1 MPKGKEDWLEI
12 GLETLGQEGLA
23 GLTIQRMAGKLRLT
37 KGSFYHHFANIADFN
52 SQLIAYWADQ
62 YLSTIPAAP
71 DDAAAGLVLLDAVMA
86 DAFSPTTE
94 PEVAIRTWAQ
104 QDEEVRVQVGK
115 VDEARRALIFQ
126 IFLSL
131 TGDVIQARRMADL
144 LLAML
149 IGGIMA
155 MPRYSTQ
162 RVAVLYAEF
171 KRLYGLG
178 NA

>member
-1 MPKGKEDWLEI
+1 MPKSKEDWLEM
-12 GLETLGQEGLA
+12 GLETLGREGLA

-37 KGSFYHHFANIADFN
+37 KGSFYHHFANVADFN
-52 SQLIAYWADQ
+52 SQLIAHWADQ
-62 YLSTIPAAP
+62 YLSTAALAP
-71 DDAAAGLVLLDAVMA
+71 DDAAAGLALLDAIIA
-86 DAFSPTTE
+86 DAYSPATE
-94 PEVAIRTWAQ
+94 PEVAIRSWAQ
-104 QDEEVRVQVGK
+104 QDEEVRVHVEQ
-115 VDEARRALIFQ
+115 VDEARRAFVYQ

-144 LLAML
+144 LFAML

-155 MPRYSTQ
+155 MPPYSTQ